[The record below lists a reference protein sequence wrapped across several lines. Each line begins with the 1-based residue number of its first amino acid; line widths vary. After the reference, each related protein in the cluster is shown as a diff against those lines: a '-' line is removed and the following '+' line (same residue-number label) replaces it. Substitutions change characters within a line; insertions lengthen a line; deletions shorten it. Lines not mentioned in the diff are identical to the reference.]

1 MNSIDPDILTLANQ
15 SIEKV
20 KTDFK
25 GLVIGSDADNFSVG
39 ANLAFIL
46 YAANMAAWPMI
57 SDVIRQGQ
65 NTMMALKY
73 APFPV
78 VGALGGMALGGGCEF
93 ILHCDAVQAN
103 IESYPGLVEVG
114 VGVIP
119 GWGGCK
125 EMLLR
130 HAGGEKKSGL
140 MGMITGG
147 SMPALTKVFELIG
160 TAKVAGSADDARENK
175 VLNDASRIS
184 MNRMRLLPDA
194 KALCLELANG
204 YRAPEPATISLPGG
218 TAKVAMLMAV
228 KGMKLAGKITPHDEV
243 VAKALS
249 NVLSGG
255 DTDSSEQLTEQQLLD
270 LEHSTFME
278 LVTTKG
284 TLDRIEYMLENGKPL
299 RN

>member
-1 MNSIDPDILTLANQ
+1 
-15 SIEKV
+15 
-20 KTDFK
+20 
-25 GLVIGSDADNFSVG
+25 
-39 ANLAFIL
+39 
-46 YAANMAAWPMI
+46 
-57 SDVIRQGQ
+57 
-65 NTMMALKY
+65 
-73 APFPV
+73 
-78 VGALGGMALGGGCEF
+78 
-93 ILHCDAVQAN
+93 
-103 IESYPGLVEVG
+103 
-114 VGVIP
+114 
-119 GWGGCK
+119 
-125 EMLLR
+125 
-130 HAGGEKKSGL
+130 
-140 MGMITGG
+140 
-147 SMPALTKVFELIG
+147 
-160 TAKVAGSADDARENK
+160 
-175 VLNDASRIS
+175 

-204 YRAPEPATISLPGG
+204 YRVPEPATISLPGG

-270 LEHSTFME
+270 LEHSAFME